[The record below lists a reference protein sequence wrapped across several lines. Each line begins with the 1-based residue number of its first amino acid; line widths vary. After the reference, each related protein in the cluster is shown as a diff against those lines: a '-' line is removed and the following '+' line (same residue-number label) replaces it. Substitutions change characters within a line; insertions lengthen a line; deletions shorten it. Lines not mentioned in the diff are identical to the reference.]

1 MTLVGDQPKWYVMR
15 DLKRANA
22 KHPAYKILGEM
33 NMKIFTPMVWKL
45 SVKQGKRV
53 REKVPFMADL
63 YMIHDIR
70 WTRWLS

>member
-1 MTLVGDQPKWYVMR
+1 MDEPPMTLVSDQPKWYVMR

-45 SVKQGKRV
+45 SVKQGK
-53 REKVPFMADL
+53 
-63 YMIHDIR
+63 
-70 WTRWLS
+70 